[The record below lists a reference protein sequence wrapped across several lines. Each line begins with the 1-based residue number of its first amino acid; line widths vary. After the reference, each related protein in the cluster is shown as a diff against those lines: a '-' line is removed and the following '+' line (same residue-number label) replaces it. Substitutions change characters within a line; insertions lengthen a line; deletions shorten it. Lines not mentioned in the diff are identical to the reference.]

1 MSAVLGSQGQAA
13 VVWRNPF
20 PEPASISV
28 TLRTDEPAGVFEL
41 LRIAAGGQ
49 GLGQCNSGFGAVRDG
64 HPISGGPSAASLGS
78 ASGGLVVGRG
88 GSRGSAG
95 AAAGAS
101 ATCQEATVQPYGTLH
116 VPLLYTP
123 AALKLSRCEVL
134 VAVEGSSYSLNTLE
148 WRFPVSAQA
157 EASMAGIVFRC
168 GIPYMLSFAL
178 DDSYRSMH
186 ASSVTSIPYIATVWN
201 YGFSQ
206 LEQGAAETPAPLPL
220 CHLLPH
226 PYPTTLCPSPAPA
239 SPPRLLPYRLPS
251 TGTGARPAPA
261 STRRWS

>member
-41 LRIAAGGQ
+41 LRIAAGGS
-49 GLGQCNSGFGAVRDG
+49 GLGLSNSGFAAREGN
-64 HPISGGPSAASLGS
+64 PTISGGPSAASLGS
-78 ASGGLVVGRG
+78 ASGAVVGRG
-88 GSRGSAG
+88 GSRGSVG

-123 AALKLSRCEVL
+123 VALKLSRCEVL

-157 EASMAGIVFRC
+157 EASMAGIVFRWVAC
-168 GIPYMLSFAL
+168 SLSSVL
-178 DDSYRSMH
+178 DDYR
-186 ASSVTSIPYIATVWN
+186 TS
-201 YGFSQ
+201 G
-206 LEQGAAETPAPLPL
+206 
-220 CHLLPH
+220 
-226 PYPTTLCPSPAPA
+226 
-239 SPPRLLPYRLPS
+239 
-251 TGTGARPAPA
+251 
-261 STRRWS
+261 